1 MLFAVIKKELLAMS
15 RDVHGLLVLFV
26 MPAAF
31 ILVMSLALRDTFQ
44 PSVSDK
50 LRWQAWDG
58 EHSAESAA
66 FLKRLPP
73 VASEVKIEARDDVE
87 RALAAGRI
95 QAGVLIDAGFAKAIA
110 DEKNTRAL
118 VTVLAEPGTPPPVI
132 GAFRM
137 EVTKALTVAR
147 VSAVMKELTEG
158 EADAPK
164 IDLNALTEGAKLDF
178 VYRGQA
184 GVGLTA
190 VQQSVPAWLVF
201 AMFFVVIP
209 LSTIFIAEKQL
220 GTFPRLRSL
229 QVPVGVLLAGKV
241 LPFYVV
247 NLAQT
252 GLMLVVGRY
261 VVPLLGGDALRL
273 DVDWLALGAMASA
286 VSLAAIGFALVVAAV
301 ARTNEQATTVGGVAN
316 ILFGALGGVMVPKL
330 MMPLAMQ
337 HATWA
342 SPMAWGL
349 DGFLNVFVR
358 GAHIGDILTSLGLL
372 LGFAALCLA
381 LAWRRL
387 RDSV

>member
-1 MLFAVIKKELLAMS
+1 MT

-44 PSVSDK
+44 PSVSEK
-50 LRWQAWDG
+50 MRWQAWDG
-58 EHSAESAA
+58 EHTAESAA

-73 VASEVKIEARDDVE
+73 PASGVRIAARGDIE
-87 RALAAGRI
+87 RALAAGQI
-95 QAGVLIDAGFAKAIA
+95 QAGVLIDGGFSKAIA
-110 DEKNTRAL
+110 DENNTRTL
-118 VTVLAEPGTPPPVI
+118 VTVLAEPGTPPPLLA
-132 GAFRM
+132 AFRM
-137 EVTKALTVAR
+137 EVTKALMLER
-147 VSAVMKELTEG
+147 MAVVVKTLTEG
-158 EADAPK
+158 DENAPK
-164 IDLNALTEGAKLDF
+164 LNVNGLTNGAKLDF
-178 VYRGQA
+178 AYRGDT

-241 LPFYVV
+241 VPFYAV

-252 GLMLVVGRY
+252 GLMIAVGRY
-261 VVPLLGGDALRL
+261 GVPLLGGDALRL
-273 DVDWLALGAMASA
+273 DVNWLALWAMASA

-316 ILFGALGGVMVPKL
+316 ILFGAVGGVMVPKL
-330 MMPLAMQ
+330 MMPVAMQ
-337 HATWA
+337 HLSWC

-349 DGFLNVFVR
+349 DGFLDVFVL
-358 GAHIGDILTSLGLL
+358 GARIGGVLLPLGLL
-372 LGFAALCLA
+372 LGFSALCLS
-381 LAWRRL
+381 LAWWRL